1 VQQSLRTE
9 AFEMRLQI
17 RVLSIFALLSAA
29 FSSGSLAAGDD
40 PKITPLTAQVIAPPH
55 VVPGSDGKHH
65 IVYELA
71 VTNVTGGA
79 VRFEKLA
86 VIDPATRATLAV
98 LGRDELAKR
107 VTPGASRG
115 HETRDLAAYQF
126 AIIFLHVPLAQGA
139 KFPAR
144 ITHDITAHFA
154 VANADATLAVG
165 ETPVVATATVV
176 LGPPLRGKG
185 YVAADGCCD
194 SIRHVRALLA
204 IDGKFHLSQRFA
216 IDWEQIDDKN
226 TIVRGDTKVP
236 ANYHIY
242 GKPVIAVADGT
253 VVGTRN
259 DLNDQ
264 VPGALP
270 ANIPLDEADGNFVV
284 LDIGSGLFVNYAHM
298 RRDSVRVKLGERV
311 RRGDQLGEVGNTG
324 NSLAPHMHLHVMDGP
339 GPLTSDGLP
348 YVFDSFTITGV
359 DEAGTDDF
367 DMAEATGSPISL
379 TPRVPP
385 QKLENAL
392 PLDLSVVD
400 WPQ

>member
-1 VQQSLRTE
+1 
-9 AFEMRLQI
+9 MRREI
-17 RVLSIFALLSAA
+17 RILSILAPLSAA
-29 FSSGSLAAGDD
+29 FSSAAPAAED
-40 PKITPLTAQVIAPPH
+40 PKLTPLVAEVIAPPH
-55 VVPGSDGKHH
+55 VVAGSDGKRH

-71 VTNVTGGA
+71 VTNVTGGD
-79 VRFEKLA
+79 VRVDKLK
-86 VIDPATRATLAV
+86 VIDPASKATLAV
-98 LGRDELAKR
+98 LGPDELAKR

-115 HETRDLAAYQF
+115 HETRDLAPYQY
-126 AIIFLHVPLAQGA
+126 AVIFLHVALPDGA
-139 KFPAR
+139 RVPTR
-144 ITHDITAHFA
+144 IDHEITAHFA
-154 VANADATLAVG
+154 VMNGDMTMNLG
-165 ETPVVATATVV
+165 EAPVVATTPVV

-216 IDWEQIDDKN
+216 IDWEQIDGKN
-226 TIVRGDTKVP
+226 TIFTGDPKVP

-242 GKPVIAVADGT
+242 GKPVLAVADGT

-284 LDIGSGLFVNYAHM
+284 LDIGSGFFVNYAHM
-298 RRDSVRVKLGERV
+298 RRGSVRVKLGDKV
-311 RRGDQLGEVGNTG
+311 RRGDQIGEVGNTG
-324 NSLAPHMHLHVMDGP
+324 NSSAPHMHLHVQDGP
-339 GPLTSDGLP
+339 DPLKSDGLP
-348 YVFDSFTITGV
+348 YVFDSFAIAGV
-359 DEAGTDDF
+359 DEAGTEDF
-367 DMAEATGSPISL
+367 DKAETTGVPMSL

-385 QKLENAL
+385 QKLENVL
-392 PLDLSVVD
+392 PLDLSVID

>member
-1 VQQSLRTE
+1 
-9 AFEMRLQI
+9 MRLEI
-17 RVLSIFALLSAA
+17 RVLSILALLSAA
-29 FSSGSLAAGDD
+29 FSSAAPAAGDD
-40 PKITPLTAQVIAPPH
+40 PKITPLVAQVIAPPH
-55 VVPGSDGKHH
+55 VVSGSDGKRH

-71 VTNVTGGA
+71 LTNVTGGD
-79 VRFEKLA
+79 VRLDKIQ
-86 VIDPATRATLAV
+86 VIDSDNKATLAV
-98 LGRDELAKR
+98 LGPEELAKR

-126 AIIFLHVPLAQGA
+126 AVVFLHIALPEGA
-139 KFPAR
+139 KVPA
-144 ITHDITAHFA
+144 HLAHEITANFA
-154 VANADATLAVG
+154 VIKAEATLTLGQAA
-165 ETPVVATATVV
+165 VVATAPVV

-216 IDWEQIDDKN
+216 IDWEQIDGKN
-226 TIVRGDTKVP
+226 TIYTGDPKVP

-284 LDIGSGLFVNYAHM
+284 LDIGSGLYVNYAHM
-298 RRDSVRVKLGERV
+298 RRGSVKVKLGDKV
-311 RRGDQLGEVGNTG
+311 RRGDLIGEVGNTG
-324 NSLAPHMHLHVMDGP
+324 NSLAPHMHLHVMDGTS
-339 GPLTSDGLP
+339 PLVADGLP
-348 YVFDSFTITGV
+348 YVFDSFTITAV
-359 DEAGTDDF
+359 DEAGTEDF
-367 DMAEATGSPISL
+367 DKAEATGVPLTL

-385 QKLENAL
+385 QKLENVL

>member
-1 VQQSLRTE
+1 
-9 AFEMRLQI
+9 MRLGI
-17 RVLSIFALLSAA
+17 PVLSILALLSAA
-29 FSSGSLAAGDD
+29 FSSGSFAAGDD
-40 PKITPLTAQVIAPPH
+40 SRITPLVAQVIAPPH
-55 VVPGSDGKHH
+55 VVPGSDGKRH

-71 VTNVTGGA
+71 VTNITGGN
-79 VRFEKLA
+79 VRLDKIQ
-86 VIDPATRATLAV
+86 VIDPASKATLAV
-98 LGRDELAKR
+98 LGPDELAKR

-126 AIIFLHVPLAQGA
+126 AVIFLHVALPEGA
-139 KFPAR
+139 KVPAR
-144 ITHDITAHFA
+144 LTHEITANFA
-154 VANADATLAVG
+154 VVKADATLTLG
-165 ETPVVATATVV
+165 EAAVVATAPVV

-216 IDWEQIDDKN
+216 VDWEQIDAKN
-226 TIVRGDTKVP
+226 TIFTGDPKVP
-236 ANYHIY
+236 ASYHIY

-270 ANIPLDEADGNFVV
+270 ASIPLDEADGNFVV

-298 RRDSVRVKLGERV
+298 RRGTVRVKLGDKV
-311 RRGDQLGEVGNTG
+311 RRGDILGEVGNTG
-324 NSLAPHMHLHVMDGP
+324 NSLAPHMHLHVQDGP
-339 GPLTSDGLP
+339 DPLKSDGLP
-348 YVFDSFTITGV
+348 YVFDSFAIAGV
-359 DEAGTDDF
+359 DEAGTEDF
-367 DMAEATGSPISL
+367 DKAEATGSPMSL

-385 QKLENAL
+385 QKLENVL

>member
-1 VQQSLRTE
+1 
-9 AFEMRLQI
+9 MRVPVWILS
-17 RVLSIFALLSAA
+17 VLALLSMAV
-29 FSSGSLAAGDD
+29 STGSRAAGEDA
-40 PKITPLTAQVIAPPH
+40 KITPLVAEVVAAPH
-55 VVPGSDGKHH
+55 VVLGSDGKRH

-71 VTNVTGGA
+71 LTNITGGA
-79 VRFEKLA
+79 VRFDRLE
-86 VIDPATRATLAV
+86 VIDPDSKATLAV
-98 LGRDELAKR
+98 LGPDELAKR

-126 AIIFLHVPLAQGA
+126 VVIFLHVTLPEKA
-139 KFPAR
+139 KVPTR
-144 ITHDITAHFA
+144 ITHEITAHFG
-154 VANADATLAVG
+154 VIKADATLVLG
-165 ETPVVATATVV
+165 EAAVVASAPVV

-194 SIRHVRALLA
+194 SIRHVRALLSV
-204 IDGKFHLSQRFA
+204 DGKFHLSQRFA
-216 IDWEQIDDKN
+216 IDWEQIDGKN
-226 TIVRGDTKVP
+226 TIFTGDPKVA

-284 LDIGSGLFVNYAHM
+284 LDIGSGRFVNYAHM
-298 RRDSVRVKLGERV
+298 RHGSVKVKLGDKV
-311 RRGDQLGEVGNTG
+311 RRGDLLGEVGNTG
-324 NSLAPHMHLHVMDGP
+324 NSQAPDMHMHLQDGTD
-339 GPLTSDGLP
+339 PLKSDGLP

-359 DEAGTDDF
+359 DEAGTEDF
-367 DMAEATGSPISL
+367 DKAEATGSPITL

-385 QKLENAL
+385 QRLENVL